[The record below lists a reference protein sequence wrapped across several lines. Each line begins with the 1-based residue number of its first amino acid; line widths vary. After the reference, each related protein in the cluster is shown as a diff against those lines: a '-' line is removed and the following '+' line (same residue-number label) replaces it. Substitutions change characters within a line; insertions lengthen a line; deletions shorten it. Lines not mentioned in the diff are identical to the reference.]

1 MINDIVMVIDQ
12 PTPSW
17 HRSSMSTT
25 HIPDEDEN
33 DGLQNDGELDRLAQD
48 VSKSR
53 NYQPQPRLFHPK
65 TIDEAAE
72 IVIKGMASGNLDM
85 IMQAADKDEF
95 VTEQHFGMG
104 LWIRNV
110 MIHQNQNVL
119 DLMADYQKV
128 CGIENWNGYPPAD
141 PDAVS
146 GVIIGLVWEKLHKL
160 Q

>member
-1 MINDIVMVIDQ
+1 MITDIVMVIDQ

-33 DGLQNDGELDRLAQD
+33 DGELDRLAQD
-48 VSKSR
+48 VSKAR

-65 TIDEAAE
+65 TIEEAAE
-72 IVIKGMASGNLDM
+72 IVIKGMASGNVEM

-119 DLMADYQKV
+119 DLMADYQRV
-128 CGIENWNGYPPAD
+128 CSIESFNGYSPAD
-141 PDAVS
+141 PDEVS
-146 GVIIGLVWEKLHKL
+146 GHIVGLVWERLHKGGI
-160 Q
+160 